1 LRNIQVS
8 HRVGRLKLG
17 SSAEAS
23 FPVRK
28 TSLLVEIYGIP
39 IRDNHLPQLSIFILP
54 ALTCCVIV
62 MPQSSLLKWLST
74 DKESTKIEKPTPA
87 LQESQET
94 HEESGLSSAPKPV
107 DHEKEAIHG
116 QQTAAKPNSNKP
128 SRPLPSNIELRAC
141 SKDDIPALKR
151 ITSLLL
157 PIPYPEK
164 FFREILD
171 DPVTNDLTLVA
182 IWRENRSSDPHET
195 SSPNNPSGDDGGGKA
210 TLIGAIRCRLLSS
223 LPGTTGSNILG
234 DEAPMLYL
242 STLVLL
248 SPYR

>member
-1 LRNIQVS
+1 
-8 HRVGRLKLG
+8 
-17 SSAEAS
+17 
-23 FPVRK
+23 
-28 TSLLVEIYGIP
+28 
-39 IRDNHLPQLSIFILP
+39 
-54 ALTCCVIV
+54 
-62 MPQSSLLKWLST
+62 
-74 DKESTKIEKPTPA
+74 
-87 LQESQET
+87 
-94 HEESGLSSAPKPV
+94 
-107 DHEKEAIHG
+107 
-116 QQTAAKPNSNKP
+116 
-128 SRPLPSNIELRAC
+128 NIELRAC

-182 IWRENRSSDPHET
+182 IWHEKRSSDPHET
-195 SSPNNPSGDDGGGKA
+195 STSNNPGGDGGGGGKA

-223 LPGTTGSNILG
+223 LPGTAGSNILG

-248 SPYR
+248 SPYRSLGVASHMLRILVRRAIEDYGVSRVGAHVWSANTEGLEWYQRRGFEEISREEDYYRRLSPSSAVVMQR